1 MDVDRAVRS
10 AFELDVF
17 PFSILKSIEISLLKT
32 RKIVSSRML
41 IYSVL
46 WIILYEAVRE
56 SEKSINNSIAITST
70 YLYITSILPSQY
82 FLFIRSL
89 LFWGWKI
96 SNIAPWCILKIKIK
110 IMLIMFNN
118 LLFSTWNMEK
128 NVYIERLTL
137 VAVYLFIL
145 CN

>member
-70 YLYITSILPSQY
+70 YLYPAKSIFSIHSFVAIL
-82 FLFIRSL
+82 RV
-89 LFWGWKI
+89 K
-96 SNIAPWCILKIKIK
+96 NIEHSSMMYPE
-110 IMLIMFNN
+110 N
-118 LLFSTWNMEK
+118 K
-128 NVYIERLTL
+128 NKNYANYV
-137 VAVYLFIL
+137 
-145 CN
+145 